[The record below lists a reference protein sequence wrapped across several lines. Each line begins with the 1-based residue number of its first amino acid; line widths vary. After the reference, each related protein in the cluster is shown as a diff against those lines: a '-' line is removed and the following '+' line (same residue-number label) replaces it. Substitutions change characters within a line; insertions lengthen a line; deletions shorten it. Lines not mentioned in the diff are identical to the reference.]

1 MNQAVSDPDIDRLLD
16 ELTRPEGREDP
27 YGRYQVIRRKAP
39 VARAPDGAVV
49 LTRFADCHA
58 VLHNPR
64 CGHTDPD
71 AVFTRIGV
79 SDWRDHPGIRTLS
92 TSMLTLNAPEH
103 TRLRRLVSSAFTA
116 RRVASLE
123 PAVTTLVDEL
133 VDRVAGSH
141 DFVTDFAFP
150 LPVSVIGELLGIPV
164 ADRAAFQPLVRDW
177 TMLLDVFT
185 PEILQRADAAAEEI
199 RDYLGALLEER
210 RRRPGEDLL
219 SGLVTV
225 ETAGDRLSLDEV
237 VTMAALLFAAGFETT
252 THLLA
257 NSLVA
262 LLDNPDQLELLRASP
277 ELAGGA
283 VEELLRYDSPVQ
295 ITVREVFEDI
305 RSADLDIPA
314 GDRVVLYVGAANRD
328 PARFSDPDR
337 LDLTRKEG
345 APLSFGGG
353 IHFCLGAPLARL
365 EGRVALPALLRR
377 YDDLAVT
384 GVPERRNSLTL
395 RGFTKLPVTAA

>member
-1 MNQAVSDPDIDRLLD
+1 MDQAVTDPEIDRLLD
-16 ELTRPEGREDP
+16 ELTRPEGRADP
-27 YGRYQVIRRKAP
+27 YSRYRTIRSTAP

-64 CGHTDPD
+64 CGHADRD
-71 AVFTRIGV
+71 AVLTRLGIG
-79 SDWRDHPGIRTLS
+79 DWQDHPGMRTLS
-92 TSMLTLNAPEH
+92 TSMLTLNPPEH
-103 TRLRRLVSSAFTA
+103 TRLRRLVSSTFTA
-116 RRVASLE
+116 RRVAALE
-123 PAVTTLVDEL
+123 PAVTALVDDL
-133 VDRVAGSH
+133 VDRVGGAH

-150 LPVSVIGELLGIPV
+150 LPVAVIGELLGIPV
-164 ADRAAFQPLVRDW
+164 ADRPAFQPLVRDW
-177 TMLLDVFT
+177 MMLLDVFT

-219 SGLVTV
+219 SGLVAV
-225 ETAGDRLSLDEV
+225 EAAGDRLSLDEV

-262 LLDNPDQLELLRASP
+262 LLDNPDQLELLRKRP
-277 ELAGGA
+277 ELAPGA

-305 RSADLDIPA
+305 RSPGLDIPA
-314 GDRVVLYVGAANRD
+314 GERVVLYVGAANRD
-328 PARFSDPDR
+328 PARFHDPDR

-365 EGRVALPALLRR
+365 EGRLALPALLSR

-384 GVPERRNSLTL
+384 GVPERRDSLTL
-395 RGFTKLPVTAA
+395 RGFVKLPVTAA

>member
-1 MNQAVSDPDIDRLLD
+1 MTQAVTDPEIDRLLD
-16 ELTRPEGREDP
+16 ELTQPEGREDP
-27 YGRYQVIRRKAP
+27 YRRYQVIRRRAP

-64 CGHTDPD
+64 CGHADPD
-71 AVFTRIGV
+71 AVLTRLGI
-79 SDWRDHPGIRTLS
+79 SDWRDHPGMRTLS
-92 TSMLTLNAPEH
+92 TSMLTLNPPEH
-103 TRLRRLVSSAFTA
+103 TRLRRLVSGAFTA
-116 RRVASLE
+116 RRVAALE
-123 PAVTTLVDEL
+123 PAVTALVDDL
-133 VDRVAGSH
+133 VDRVGGSH

-150 LPVSVIGELLGIPV
+150 LPVAVIGELLGIPV

-177 TMLLDVFT
+177 MMLLDVFT
-185 PEILQRADAAAEEI
+185 PKILQRADAAAAEI

-219 SGLVTV
+219 SGLVSV
-225 ETAGDRLSLDEV
+225 ESAGDRLSLDEV

-262 LLDNPDQLELLRASP
+262 LLENPDQLELLRKRP
-277 ELAGGA
+277 ELAPGA

-305 RSADLDIPA
+305 RSPGLDLPA
-314 GDRVVLYVGAANRD
+314 GERVVLYVGAANRD
-328 PARFSDPDR
+328 PARFHDPDR
-337 LDLTRKEG
+337 LDLTRREG

-365 EGRVALPALLRR
+365 EGRVALPALVGR
-377 YDDLAVT
+377 YHDLAVT

-395 RGFTKLPVTAA
+395 RGFVKLPVTAA